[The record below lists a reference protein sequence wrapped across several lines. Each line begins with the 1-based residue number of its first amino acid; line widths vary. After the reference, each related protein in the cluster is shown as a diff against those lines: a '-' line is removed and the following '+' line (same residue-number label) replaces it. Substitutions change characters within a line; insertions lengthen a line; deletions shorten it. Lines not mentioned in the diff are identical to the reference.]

1 MLSLQDR
8 SQIFSDLRLAFI
20 IDFNTK
26 EGFDKTRSVLSL
38 FLEDQ
43 VFQNTSSITTT
54 SAFGRFEL
62 EKKFERGGNSYR
74 LSTPMLPFLGSK
86 SLLNKILGWIIENG
100 ETNENS
106 DLYCII
112 GAQKGSF
119 LDLRKMN
126 FLKLIMLFNEDKV
139 LKDFPR
145 QNHVFSRPIKKL
157 LSLDFD
163 PLVNVSPIKKSFA
176 VEFGGPFSNYLVLK
190 YFGGKDYQ
198 TKKSKI
204 FEGVDEFIDA
214 LVTSI
219 REPNLSIDEKERLKK
234 IQDRHIH
241 LVQSLRNL
249 AVFKESF
256 PKINFTIDLN
266 THDSRVHSFFAT
278 IRTRLLEIIRD
289 SSMTEGYINYDSD
302 QSKFQ
307 IKEGNLKNSFFL
319 QGIDILE
326 SEVGGMVVDCD
337 IFESNLNNCYIS
349 KSNLFSESTAKSSY
363 LLDSYVNGTS
373 KLIDCHFTGRNG
385 IMIGEMERGL
395 FENGKI
401 NNISRISNTTRVLEY
416 EKIK

>member
-26 EGFDKTRSVLSL
+26 EGFDKTKSLLSS

-43 VFQNTSSITTT
+43 IFQNTAFITSS
-54 SAFGRFEL
+54 SPFNRFEL
-62 EKKFERGGNSYR
+62 EKRFERGGNSYR
-74 LSTPMLPFLGSK
+74 LSTPMLPFLNSK
-86 SLLNKILGWIIENG
+86 SLLNKILGWVKENG
-100 ETNENS
+100 ETNQSS
-106 DLYCII
+106 DLYCVI
-112 GAQKGSF
+112 GTKKGSF

-163 PLVNVSPIKKSFA
+163 PLINVSPIKKSFA

-190 YFGGKDYQ
+190 YFGGKDYEN
-198 TKKSKI
+198 KKSKI
-204 FEGVDEFIDA
+204 FEGIDEFVDS

-219 REPNLSIDEKERLKK
+219 QDPNLSIDEKERLKK
-234 IQDRHIH
+234 IQNQREH

-249 AVFKESF
+249 SVFKESF
-256 PKINFTIDLN
+256 PKIKFTIDLS
-266 THDSRVHSFFAT
+266 THDSRIHSFFAT
-278 IRTRLLEIIRD
+278 IRTRLLDIIRD
-289 SSMTEGYINYDSD
+289 SGMSEGYINYDSD

-307 IKEGNLKNSFFL
+307 IKEGDLKNSFFL
-319 QGIDILE
+319 EGVDILE
-326 SEVGGMVVDCD
+326 SEVGGMIVDCD
-337 IFESNLNNCYIS
+337 IFESNLDNCYIS
-349 KSNLFSESTAKSSY
+349 KSNLFSETTAKSSY
-363 LLDSYVNGTS
+363 LLDSYVNGSS

-385 IMIGEMERGL
+385 IMIGEMEGGV
-395 FENGKI
+395 FESGKI
-401 NNISRISNTTRVLEY
+401 NNMSRISNTTRVLEY